1 VHHPVDVDDVEPLI
15 DGRECAFACLP
26 RRRDVTAGQVRQRDV
41 GGAGALEVFANF
53 RCPVGRGRDR
63 DLSAAA
69 DETSKRSR
77 RALPITKRI
86 ARNGKVS
93 YTFQIDA
100 GTKPDGSRD
109 RRRYTYTTLAEAR
122 REYARITTEA
132 SAGTLVRRDK
142 VTVGAFLAEW
152 LGSRRVRPN
161 TLDGYRAALK
171 PVIDHLG
178 TVPLQHLDTPHLDEL
193 VTLRL
198 TGEPIAQRA
207 KRGRRSAEVLAYLRA
222 RPDGAGYSQLL
233 TAFGEPGIKALDRL
247 VSSGDVLRPQR
258 GRYVATL
265 PAEPERPK
273 VLGGVSNRTVCAMLT
288 VLSSALTTAMKRGL
302 VARNVA
308 QLVDRPAIE
317 HREMSTW
324 TPQQAERFREHV
336 RSDRLYACWLLTLA
350 GWRRSEVLGLAWSA
364 VNFDAGTVSV
374 AQARVVVRGAGT
386 ATGAP
391 KSERSRRTLPMPANV
406 MLALRAL
413 NAQQKRERVA
423 FGPTWIDTGLIAV
436 NADGS
441 PIRPETCSNA
451 FRRHCAAAGVPVIRL
466 HDTRHTAATRML
478 HSGTA
483 VTAAAKWLGHDPAM
497 TLRVYGHVYEDA
509 LVSAGDALLGGVHSA
524 NGKR

>member
-1 VHHPVDVDDVEPLI
+1 MSTKTSAEPMPA
-15 DGRECAFACLP
+15 DCETTKRT
-26 RRRDVTAGQVRQRDV
+26 RRG
-41 GGAGALEVFANF
+41 
-53 RCPVGRGRDR
+53 
-63 DLSAAA
+63 
-69 DETSKRSR
+69 
-77 RALPITKRI
+77 LPITKRI

-100 GTKPDGSRD
+100 GTKPDGFRD

-132 SAGTLVRRDK
+132 AAGTLVRRDK
-142 VTVGAFLAEW
+142 LTLGAFLVEW
-152 LGSRRVRPN
+152 LDSRRVRPN

-207 KRGRRSAEVLAYLRA
+207 MRGRRSAEVLAYLRA
-222 RPDGAGYSQLL
+222 RSEGAGYSELL

-247 VSSGDVLRPQR
+247 VSSGDVVRPQR
-258 GRYVATL
+258 ARYVAALLT
-265 PAEPERPK
+265 EPERPK
-273 VLGGVSNRTVCAMLT
+273 VSGGVSNRTVCAMLT

-324 TPQQAERFREHV
+324 TPQQADQFRDHV
-336 RSDRLYACWLLTLA
+336 RGDRLYACWLLTLA

-364 VNFDAGTVSV
+364 VDFDAGTVSV
-374 AQARVVVRGAGT
+374 AQGRVVVRGAGT

-391 KSERSRRTLPMPANV
+391 KSERSRRTLPMPAEV
-406 MLALRAL
+406 MAALRTL

-423 FGPTWIDTGLIAV
+423 LGPMWVDTGLIAV
-436 NADGS
+436 NEDGS
-441 PIRPETCSNA
+441 PIRPETYSKA
-451 FRRHCAAAGVPVIRL
+451 FRGHCMVARVPVIRL

-478 HSGTA
+478 DSGTT
-483 VTAAAKWLGHDPAM
+483 VSAAAKWLGHDPAM
-497 TLRVYGHVYEDA
+497 TLRIYGHVYEDA
-509 LVSAGDALLGGVHSA
+509 LASAGDVLLGGISPA
-524 NGKR
+524 SGRR

>member
-1 VHHPVDVDDVEPLI
+1 MSAEITGEPTTTH
-15 DGRECAFACLP
+15 GER
-26 RRRDVTAGQVRQRDV
+26 
-41 GGAGALEVFANF
+41 
-53 RCPVGRGRDR
+53 
-63 DLSAAA
+63 
-69 DETSKRSR
+69 SKRTR

-86 ARNGKVS
+86 ARSGKVS

-132 SAGTLVRRDK
+132 TAGTLVRRDRL
-142 VTVGAFLAEW
+142 TLGAFLTEW
-152 LGSRRVRPN
+152 LDSRRVRPN

-198 TGEPIAQRA
+198 LGEPIAQRD

-222 RPDGAGYSQLL
+222 RPEGAGYSELL
-233 TAFGEPGIKALDRL
+233 ATFGGPGIKALDRL
-247 VSSGDVLRPQR
+247 VSSGDVQRPQR
-258 GRYVATL
+258 ARYVAALAT
-265 PAEPERPK
+265 EPERPK
-273 VLGGVSNRTVCAMLT
+273 VHGGVSNRTVCAMLT
-288 VLSSALTTAMKRGL
+288 VLSQALTTAMKRGL

-324 TPQQAERFREHV
+324 TPQEVEQFREHV

-364 VNFDAGTVSV
+364 VDFGAGTVSV
-374 AQARVVVRGAGT
+374 AQGRVVVRGAGT
-386 ATGAP
+386 TTGAP
-391 KSERSRRTLPMPANV
+391 KSERSRRTLPMPADV
-406 MLALRAL
+406 MAALRAL

-423 FGPTWIDTGLIAV
+423 LGPTWIDTGLIAI
-436 NADGS
+436 NEDGS
-441 PIRPETCSNA
+441 PIRPETYSKA
-451 FRRHCAAAGVPVIRL
+451 FRRHCAAARVPVIRL

-478 HSGTA
+478 DSGTT
-483 VTAAAKWLGHDPAM
+483 VSAAAKWLGHDPAM

-509 LVSAGDALLGGVHSA
+509 LASAGDVLLGGASRA
-524 NGKR
+524 NGEH

>member
-1 VHHPVDVDDVEPLI
+1 MSAEIAEEP
-15 DGRECAFACLP
+15 
-26 RRRDVTAGQVRQRDV
+26 TT
-41 GGAGALEVFANF
+41 
-53 RCPVGRGRDR
+53 
-63 DLSAAA
+63 A
-69 DETSKRSR
+69 DEDAGKRTR

-132 SAGTLVRRDK
+132 AAGTLVRRDK
-142 VTVGAFLAEW
+142 VTVGAFLIEW
-152 LGSRRVRPN
+152 LDSRRVRPN

-178 TVPLQHLDTPHLDEL
+178 TLPLQHLDTPHLDEL

-198 TGEPIAQRA
+198 TGEPVAQRD

-222 RPDGAGYSQLL
+222 HRDGARYSELL
-233 TAFGEPGIKALDRL
+233 STFGEPGIKALDRL
-247 VSSGDVLRPQR
+247 VSSGDVLRPRR
-258 GRYVATL
+258 GRYVAAQ
-265 PAEPERPK
+265 PGDPERPK
-273 VLGGVSNRTVCAMLT
+273 VSGGVSNRTVCAMLT
-288 VLSSALTTAMKRGL
+288 ILSSALTTAMKRGL
-302 VARNVA
+302 IARNVA

-324 TPQQAERFREHV
+324 TPAEVERFRQHV

-350 GWRRSEVLGLAWSA
+350 GWRRSEVLGLMWSA
-364 VNFDAGTVSV
+364 VDFDAGTVSV
-374 AQARVVVRGAGT
+374 AQGRVVVRGAGT

-391 KSERSRRTLPMPANV
+391 KSERSRRTLPMPTEV

-413 NAQQKRERVA
+413 SAQQKRERIA
-423 FGPTWIDTGLIAV
+423 FGRARIDTGLIAV

-441 PIRPETCSNA
+441 PVRPETYSSA

-466 HDTRHTAATRML
+466 HDTRHTAAARML
-478 HSGTA
+478 DNGTT
-483 VTAAAKWLGHDPAM
+483 VSAAAKWLGHDPAM
-497 TLRVYGHVYEDA
+497 TLRVYGHVYDDA
-509 LVSAGDALLGGVHSA
+509 LASAGDVLFSGTSDA